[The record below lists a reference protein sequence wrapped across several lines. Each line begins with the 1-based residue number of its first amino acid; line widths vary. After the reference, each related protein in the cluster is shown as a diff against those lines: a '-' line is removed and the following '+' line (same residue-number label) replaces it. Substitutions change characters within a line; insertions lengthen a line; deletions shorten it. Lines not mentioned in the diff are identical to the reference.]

1 MKWKPLLG
9 IVFAVGGVVGAG
21 VAIMS
26 AMTPPSSSKQAGPTV
41 FSTSGQLKSFGP
53 DKQTVTIA
61 HQAIHGSMGANVMTF
76 EAETPTLFADLQPA
90 DRVRFSFIERDGRR
104 VIQTISKQ

>member
-26 AMTPPSSSKQAGPTV
+26 AMTPTSSRQAGPTV

-61 HQAIHGSMGANVMTF
+61 HQAVHGSMGANVMTF
-76 EAETPTLFADLQPA
+76 DAATPTLFADLQPA
-90 DRVRFSFIERDGRR
+90 DRVLFSFIERDGRR